1 MIGLGKIVINGGR
14 RLNGELEVQGSKNA
28 VLPIIAACI
37 LCNDEC
43 VIYNCPEISDVY
55 SACEI
60 INYLGGIASLENG
73 TLTVNTKGIYKSDI
87 PKTLMNKMRSSVM
100 FMGAMLG
107 KMGQASLCTPG
118 GCEIGARPVDIHIK
132 ALKMLGADV
141 IEEGEILNCRCK
153 KLRGTKVHL
162 EFPSVGAT
170 ENLMMAATLA
180 KGTTT
185 ISNPA
190 LEPEIV
196 ELQDFI
202 NSMGGKI
209 HGAGTK
215 TLVVEGVDTLHGT
228 DFKVRGDRIVAS
240 TYLFGAAATGGT
252 IKLDGVK
259 SEDAEAVLTL
269 LKEMGCVVNSTEKSI
284 ILSSDGVLKSPKKVI
299 TQVFPGFPTDAQAP
313 LTSALAVAEG
323 TTVIHEAIFENRFRH
338 VEELLK
344 MRADIRLDGRVAVVC
359 GVPRLQGALVTA
371 RELRGAGALCIA
383 GLIAE
388 GKTVMEGTEYLD
400 RGYVNIECAL
410 GMLGADI
417 KREG

>member
-37 LCNDEC
+37 LCNGEC

-60 INYLGGIASLENG
+60 INYLGGIALLQSG
-73 TLTVNTKGIYKSDI
+73 TLTINTKGIYKSDI

-100 FMGAMLG
+100 FMGALLG
-107 KMGQASLCTPG
+107 KMGQASLYTPG

-141 IEEGEILNCRCK
+141 IEEGEILNCKCK
-153 KLRGTKVHL
+153 KLKGTKIHL

-180 KGTTT
+180 SGTTT

-196 ELQDFI
+196 ELQNFI

-215 TLVVEGVDTLHGT
+215 TLVVEGVDTLCGT
-228 DFKVRGDRIVAS
+228 DFKVRGDRIVAA

-252 IKLDGVK
+252 VKLNGVK
-259 SEDAEAVLTL
+259 SEDTEAVLTL
-269 LKEMGCVVNSTEKSI
+269 LKEMGCVVDTTEKSI
-284 ILSSDGVLKSPKKVI
+284 LLSSDGVLKSPKKVI

-313 LTSALAVAEG
+313 LTSALAVAKG

-359 GVPRLQGALVTA
+359 GVPRLQGAFVTA
-371 RELRGAGALCIA
+371 RELRGAGALCVA

-400 RGYVNIECAL
+400 RGYVNIEHAL
-410 GMLGADI
+410 GVLGADI

>member
-43 VIYNCPEISDVY
+43 VIFNCPKISDVY

-60 INYLGGIASLENG
+60 INYLGGTALLQNG

-100 FMGAMLG
+100 FMGALLG
-107 KMGQASLCTPG
+107 KMGQASLYTPG

-141 IEEGEILNCRCK
+141 IEEGEILNCKCN
-153 KLRGTKVHL
+153 KLKGTKIHF

-170 ENLMMAATLA
+170 ENAMMAAVLA
-180 KGTTT
+180 NGTTT

-202 NSMGGKI
+202 NAMGGKV

-215 TLVVEGVDTLHGT
+215 TLVVEGVNSLHGT
-228 DFKVRGDRIVAS
+228 NFKVRGDRIVAS

-252 IKLDGVK
+252 IKLNGVK

-269 LKEMGCVVNSTEKSI
+269 LKEMGCRVDATEKG
-284 ILSSDGVLKSPKKVI
+284 ILMSSDGVLKSPKKVI

-313 LTSALAVAEG
+313 LTSALAVAKG

-371 RELRGAGALCIA
+371 RELRGAGALCVA

-388 GKTVMEGTEYLD
+388 GETVMEGTEYLD
-400 RGYVNIECAL
+400 RGYVNIEHAL